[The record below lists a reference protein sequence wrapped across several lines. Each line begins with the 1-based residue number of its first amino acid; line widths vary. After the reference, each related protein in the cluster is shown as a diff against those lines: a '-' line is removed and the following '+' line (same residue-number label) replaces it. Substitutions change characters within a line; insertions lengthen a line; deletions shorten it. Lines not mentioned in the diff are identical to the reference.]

1 MDIECVLLVGMV
13 FVGWALCSSH
23 IGTVEGLI
31 IVSQLCR
38 MFEKLGQSFS
48 IDCKTHSI
56 HRDHGLDVLNIS
68 LISEI
73 ISLFLN

>member
-1 MDIECVLLVGMV
+1 MCSVGGDGVCVGLYVRAILGR
-13 FVGWALCSSH
+13 
-23 IGTVEGLI
+23 VEGLI